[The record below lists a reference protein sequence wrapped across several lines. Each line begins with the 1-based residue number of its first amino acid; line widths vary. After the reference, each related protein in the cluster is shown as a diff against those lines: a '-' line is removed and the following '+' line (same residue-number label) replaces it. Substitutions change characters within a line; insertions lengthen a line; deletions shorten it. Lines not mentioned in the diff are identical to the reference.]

1 MEIDIAVDLMGFTE
15 GARPAIFAARPAPVQ
30 VSYLGFAG
38 TTGADM
44 DYLIA
49 DAIVAPEPEHRHYAE
64 KIVTLPGTFMP
75 ADSTREIAARP
86 MMRAEEGLPDD
97 AFVFCCFNAPYKI
110 NPEVFAVWMRLLTAI
125 PNGVLWLGQIGAPAQ
140 RNLLREA
147 QAQGV
152 PGGRVIFAARR
163 DLPAEHL
170 ARLRLADLFLDT
182 LPYNAH
188 ATASDALWAG
198 LPVLTCRG
206 ETFAGRIAA
215 SLLAA
220 CGLSELIAGNLQEYE
235 NLALELAHA
244 PHRLAALKAKLA
256 RARTSALFD
265 TARYARNLERAYL
278 VMRERRRRGEGP
290 MAFAIPD

>member
-1 MEIDIAVDLMGFTE
+1 
-15 GARPAIFAARPAPVQ
+15 
-30 VSYLGFAG
+30 
-38 TTGADM
+38 
-44 DYLIA
+44 
-49 DAIVAPEPEHRHYAE
+49 
-64 KIVTLPGTFMP
+64 
-75 ADSTREIAARP
+75 
-86 MMRAEEGLPDD
+86 
-97 AFVFCCFNAPYKI
+97 
-110 NPEVFAVWMRLLTAI
+110 
-125 PNGVLWLGQIGAPAQ
+125 
-140 RNLLREA
+140 
-147 QAQGV
+147 
-152 PGGRVIFAARR
+152 
-163 DLPAEHL
+163 
-170 ARLRLADLFLDT
+170 
-182 LPYNAH
+182 
-188 ATASDALWAG
+188 
-198 LPVLTCRG
+198 VLTCRG